1 MDAAH
6 TLWTC
11 KWFTL
16 QWAPENWHSWELVKA
31 MGRALVAQTAREQ
44 IKHQDK
50 GFTQKWYRILMVCPR
65 LLIMSHKCN
74 GLIFWNLILM
84 RKLYETKLWK
94 MFVDKWPTWFCITK
108 KVGTLCDKW
117 QNKREKKINNSVWKT
132 LGIGSQENFVVGW
145 KLTEQTQRN
154 GEPGLLSWLSIL
166 SGLGDSAKI
175 ISERSSVFKVR
186 LKAPMK
192 ESKEGNGLNKNR
204 MKEAMA
210 CVFRAE

>member
-117 QNKREKKINNSVWKT
+117 QNKREKKINKCLENSRNRKPGKFCSGVKANRTDSEKWWAW
-132 LGIGSQENFVVGW
+132 III
-145 KLTEQTQRN
+145 LT
-154 GEPGLLSWLSIL
+154 
-166 SGLGDSAKI
+166 
-175 ISERSSVFKVR
+175 
-186 LKAPMK
+186 
-192 ESKEGNGLNKNR
+192 
-204 MKEAMA
+204 
-210 CVFRAE
+210 